1 MPGISGGRQESQG
14 GGNVGG
20 VATAHV
26 YVVGGPYLFVLAGI
40 CRHRQDA
47 IDARGTHDQDGGRL
61 AGGGRHCCRGRRR
74 EWPRHR
80 HSHHL
85 GHHNLQ
91 HVWYVLRLP
100 VASTSL
106 IPVRPAFASPAVG
119 LIQQPWRIGWPPRW
133 RRSHRY
139 RQSTRYG
146 MLCYAYN
153 AVEHVIMFV

>member
-1 MPGISGGRQESQG
+1 MSGISGGRQETQG

-20 VATAHV
+20 VASAHV
-26 YVVGGPYLFVLAGI
+26 DVVGGPYLFVLAGI

-80 HSHHL
+80 HIIL
-85 GHHNLQ
+85 AITICNMYGT
-91 HVWYVLRLP
+91 YVPHSGPSGVRL
-100 VASTSL
+100 ACM
-106 IPVRPAFASPAVG
+106 R